1 MHLSTSD
8 TFSKTDNLGPPVSG
22 FPGDKPPLGGAEQAG
37 TLEETVLFPTL
48 AAPIHIPPTV
58 HEGSFSSTFS
68 PLSVFLVFFSFLVF

>member
-37 TLEETVLFPTL
+37 TLEETVLFL
-48 AAPIHIPPTV
+48 
-58 HEGSFSSTFS
+58 
-68 PLSVFLVFFSFLVF
+68 LS